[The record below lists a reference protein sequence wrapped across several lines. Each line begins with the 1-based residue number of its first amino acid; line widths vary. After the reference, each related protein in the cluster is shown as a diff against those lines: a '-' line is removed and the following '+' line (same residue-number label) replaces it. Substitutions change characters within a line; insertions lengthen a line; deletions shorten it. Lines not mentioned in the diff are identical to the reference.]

1 MPTEDQQARRD
12 EGPTTARGAQRKRAL
27 LAAARTVFERKGFID
42 TKVSDI
48 VAEAGVAHGTF
59 YTYFDTKEAVFK
71 AVSYAVVDEMLAA
84 LTVPVAADEFHDRVH
99 DAVRRYVDAYRPHA
113 TFLALMEQVGTFS
126 PDMRHLRLD
135 VRKAFVERTQRGIE
149 AMKTRGVGGQDVD
162 AEYTAEALGAML
174 EYTCY
179 VWFSLDRQF
188 DEDRLIDALSA
199 IWEKAIRTQAAPARR
214 SRR

>member
-12 EGPTTARGAQRKRAL
+12 EGPATARGAQRKRAL
-27 LAAARTVFERKGFID
+27 LAAARAVFERKGFID

-59 YTYFDTKEAVFK
+59 YTYFDTKESIFK

-99 DAVRRYVDAYRPHA
+99 DAVRRYVDAYRPNA

-135 VRKAFVERTQRGIE
+135 VRRAFVERTQRGIE
-149 AMKTRGVGGQDVD
+149 AMKARGVGGPDVD

-199 IWEKAIRTQAAPARR
+199 IWEKAIRTRVAPARR